1 MDRGVWV
8 LACLLVLAAGCSG
21 LAGEDPPTATEVEP
35 APVPADPPPGVSE
48 GGGVDSVTLLS
59 SHVDQLRDGSATV
72 TERRVERFANG
83 SLRFDRTTTTYHGPV
98 DRFYVVQTVEGT
110 DPGAYGATEGR
121 YERWANGTLGVAAVR
136 DGDGDGVSFE
146 PAYPGQFRVNN
157 FERLYPLF
165 TALEPTVRQR
175 RGGEVVFVAS
185 ATREQVPGGFAEDPV
200 QDVHNVTFEAT
211 ITPAGLVRSYRLSYT
226 GTVDGATV
234 HVTERLRYE
243 DVSATDVPR
252 PAWVDEAISD
262 ALGGGPGGKV
272 DP

>member
-1 MDRGVWV
+1 MDRGVGAVVVCV
-8 LACLLVLAAGCSG
+8 LLMVAGCSG
-21 LAGEDPPTATEVEP
+21 LGGEEPPTATAVEP

-48 GGGVDSVTLLS
+48 SGGVDAVALLS

-72 TERRVERFANG
+72 TERRVERYANG

-98 DRFYVVQTVEGT
+98 DRFYVVQTIEGT
-110 DPGAYGATEGR
+110 DPGAYGSTEGR

-136 DGDGDGVSFE
+136 DDDEVSFE
-146 PAYPGQFRVNN
+146 PAYPGQFRINN

-165 TALEPTVRQR
+165 TALEPTVRER
-175 RGGEVVFVAS
+175 EGEEVVFVAS
-185 ATREQVPGGFAEDPV
+185 ATREQVPGGFGEDPV
-200 QDVHNVTFEAT
+200 RNVHNVTFEAT
-211 ITPAGLVRSYRLSYT
+211 VTPAGLVRSYRLSYT

-243 DVSATDVPR
+243 DVAATDVPR